1 MRLFFQ
7 TKIYDYE
14 TKQEAESHMKKMI
27 LNGWH
32 IMKKENGESILFL
45 GEDVDN
51 AYEVE
56 YYKEGN

>member
-7 TKIYDYE
+7 TKIYDYG

-32 IMKKENGESILFL
+32 VMKKENVESILFL
-45 GEDVDN
+45 SEDVDN